1 MNVHMRRPALHA
13 ACLLF
18 ALPLRWFT
26 SHEALLLAATAVVF
40 NMLFLPALAP
50 SLYRDGEDK
59 ASSGIVFY
67 PIAVLLMV
75 AMLPLH
81 VACAGWAIM
90 ALGDAAASLVGR
102 GTALPWNPR
111 KTLLGSLAFPVT
123 AFVGGSALWWWISFA
138 TPSWPRMAIAAVVAA
153 LVESLPLPI
162 DDNLTVTLAASLVFW
177 TFAPSIVLSPM
188 GAAVSFVLAAAALAL
203 GLLIIS
209 GAIAGFALATL
220 LYSFEGWQ
228 AFALLAA
235 FFVLGSGATRVA
247 YRRKQ
252 ALGVAESH
260 KGKRVAAQAVA
271 NAGVA
276 VVFAFLG
283 QPLPMAAAL
292 AAATADTIATE
303 TGPLFGGR
311 VFLLATGK
319 VVKPGT
325 SGGISVAGTLA
336 GVAGAAVIACM
347 AMALGL
353 TRSTE
358 FAIITL
364 CGATGSAVDSYLGG
378 TLEKEGL
385 VNNEGVNFLGT
396 AAAGLLALGMFR

>member
-1 MNVHMRRPALHA
+1 MKRPLLHA
-13 ACLLF
+13 ACILF

-26 SHEALLLAATAVVF
+26 SHEALLLAAAACIF
-40 NMLFLPALAP
+40 NMVFLPALAP
-50 SLYRDGEDK
+50 SLYRNGEERET
-59 ASSGIVFY
+59 SGIVLY

-90 ALGDAAASLVGR
+90 ALGDAAAGLAGR
-102 GTALPWNPR
+102 GAVWPWNPR
-111 KTLLGSLAFPVT
+111 KTFVGSAAFAAA
-123 AFVGGSALWWWISFA
+123 AFGGGSALWWWISFA
-138 TPSWPRMAIAAVVAA
+138 PPAWPRMAIAAAFAA

-162 DDNLTVTLAASLVFW
+162 DDNLTVSLAASLVFW
-177 TFAPSIVLSPM
+177 TWAPSVVLSPM
-188 GAAVSFVLAAAALAL
+188 GAAVSFALAAAALAL
-203 GLLIIS
+203 GLLTIS
-209 GAIAGFALATL
+209 GAIAGFALAML

-235 FFVLGSGATRVA
+235 FFVLGSGATRAA

-252 ALGVAESH
+252 SMGLAEQH
-260 KGKRVAAQAVA
+260 RGKRVAAQAVA
-271 NAGVA
+271 NAGAA

-353 TRSTE
+353 TRGTE

-364 CGATGSAVDSYLGG
+364 AGATGSAVDSYLGG
-378 TLEKEGL
+378 TLEKDGWL
-385 VNNEGVNFLGT
+385 NNDGVNFLGT
-396 AAAGLLALGMFR
+396 AAAGLLAMGMFR